1 MKAPAL
7 GRPQPTVTR
16 ATIRFRLL
24 TSAFSW
30 IALIVFTAGCTT
42 PGPGSTAT
50 STSPAHPMY
59 AVMSA
64 YPPETQANEAALL
77 GTNAPISITVIH
89 GVTFKRVQF
98 DDHDLL
104 LFPSGVSMVN
114 AAMTTQLALDRFPIT
129 HVLFAGVAGSLNP
142 ARGIGDVVIP
152 ERWFHHSEAAYLN
165 PKPDGTGYV
174 LPKYFKPPYENF
186 GFLFPDHVWAI
197 RDEMKEPKRQESFAA
212 DPTLLAAA
220 RHASGRLPKLT
231 FGNRTCQVTVGGNG
245 VSGPVFM
252 DNREYRKWA
261 FRVWHADCL
270 DMESTAVAQVCWV
283 NRKPCLIVRSLSDLA
298 GGQEGLNAADFTEGP
313 ISKHAAEV
321 LREIIRELPR

>member
-1 MKAPAL
+1 MRTPGCGQRQATDSNTTISVRL
-7 GRPQPTVTR
+7 LTR
-16 ATIRFRLL
+16 ATLWL
-24 TSAFSW
+24 AVVAW
-30 IALIVFTAGCTT
+30 VAGCTT
-42 PGPGSTAT
+42 RPADSAA
-50 STSPAHPMY
+50 STSIPTHPLY

-64 YPPETQANEAALL
+64 YGPETVANEDALL
-77 GTNAPISITVIH
+77 GTNVPVSVTLIH
-89 GVTFKRVQF
+89 GVPFKRARF
-98 DDHDLL
+98 DGHDLL

-129 HVLFAGVAGSLNP
+129 HVLFAGIAGSMNP
-142 ARGIGDVVIP
+142 VRGIGDVVIP

-165 PKPDGTGYV
+165 PKPDGSGYV

-197 RDEMKEPKRQESFAA
+197 RDEMKESERQEFFPA
-212 DPTLLAAA
+212 DPELLAAA
-220 RHASGRLPKLT
+220 RRASNRLPKLT
-231 FGNRTCQVTVGGNG
+231 FGDHTCEVTIGGNG
-245 VSGPVFM
+245 ISGPVFM

-313 ISKHAAEV
+313 ISKHAAQV